1 MRQPPVVVALHS
13 LFEPMSTTSTDHLA
27 RSRRNRFTAVR
38 LNREVEL
45 RDDAKWVAGT
55 LVKPNTRLIPMW
67 RSRSLLERTTDGT
80 IAIYLSPAELAEPDR
95 IQPPTLLGNDG
106 EREYFAVSV
115 TDSQKDAILARHPN
129 AKFAD
134 LRRASIYM
142 AAKHAGIL
150 AYARALH
157 YWQHRHAFCGVC
169 GSPNLLRSAGHSM
182 ECSNDE
188 CARVSYPRIDPAII
202 VLVTHKDSCLLGRN
216 AKWTPKHFSTL
227 AGFVEPG
234 ESLED
239 AVVREVYEEVRL
251 QLENI
256 RYVSSQPWPFPA
268 SAMCGFYAESLDQNC
283 GVSEEVTETKWFTV
297 ESLTKAV
304 RNDEVRLSPPV
315 SIAFRLLAD
324 WFRKNGG
331 GDLGELVRQQR
342 AMNVTAST

>member
-1 MRQPPVVVALHS
+1 MA
-13 LFEPMSTTSTDHLA
+13 A
-27 RSRRNRFTAVR
+27 
-38 LNREVEL
+38 
-45 RDDAKWVAGT
+45 T
-55 LVKPNTRLIPMW
+55 LVKPNTRLVPLW

-80 IAIYLSPAELAEPDR
+80 VAIYLSPNDLAEPDR

-115 TDSQKDAILARHPN
+115 TDSQKDSILAKHPN
-129 AKFAD
+129 ARFAD

-169 GSPNLLRSAGHSM
+169 GGPNLLRSSGHSM
-182 ECSNDE
+182 VCSNDE
-188 CARVSYPRIDPAII
+188 CARESYPRIDPAII

-216 AKWTPKHFSTL
+216 AKWAPKHFSTL

-268 SAMCGFYAESLDQNC
+268 SAMCGFYAEAIDRNC
-283 GVSEEVTETKWFTV
+283 GVSEEVTETQWFTV
-297 ESLTKAV
+297 DSLTSAV
-304 RNDEVRLSPPV
+304 HSDEVRLSPPV

-331 GDLGELVRQQR
+331 GNLEELVRKQR
-342 AMNVTAST
+342 AMNVAAST